1 MQSQNY
7 KSEGRND
14 VILVYLP
21 SRKALNQ
28 PCRHNYFQ
36 TSFTTIREQTLIVVE
51 EWNEF

>member
-14 VILVYLP
+14 VILLYLP
-21 SRKALNQ
+21 SSRALNP
-28 PCRHNYFQ
+28 PCRHNDFQ
-36 TSFTTIREQTLIVVE
+36 TSFTTIREQTFIVVE